1 MAPFFRSAGSSPWGA
16 KRAEREPAAW
26 FSSRSQAVTAAE
38 SDLAYNDDCGLG
50 VKPLAPSAAQA
61 FTGGILLVGLM
72 RRQLAGQYAYVGAI
86 VFLQLVQAAAN
97 LLLPTVNAAIIDDG
111 IVAGK
116 PEVIARLGVL
126 MAVIA
131 VVQAASAIAAGYLG
145 AVVAMRTGH
154 RLRAEVFTRIQS
166 LSSQDVALFG
176 TQSLTTRATNDV
188 QQIQAFAVLVFTML
202 FAGPAMGIG
211 GIVLAVQQDMALSLV
226 VIVIV
231 PLLLLIMYLI
241 VRRLIPLYREGQDLL
256 DRSGGILREQII
268 GADVIRAFV
277 RQDHE
282 IRRFAETNAGLTANN
297 LQSALLV
304 AGMLPMIMLVV
315 NTSSVAIVWFG
326 GHRIQA
332 GLMNLGA
339 LTAFIAYIMQILL
352 AIMMSMYVL
361 MTAPRAAVCAERI
374 QAVLETEPSV
384 PNPAGHSAAAPAKP
398 VAGLPKQPATLAFQ
412 GVAFSYPGAEA
423 PVLADITFTAAPGT
437 TTAIVGSTGSGKTT
451 LLNLIPRF
459 LEATKGSITLGGHDI
474 RDLPLDQLRAAMAIV
489 PQHSHLFTGTI
500 ADNLRMAAP
509 DATDG
514 ELWAVLEAAQT
525 MRFMRDLPLGLATP
539 VGQGGASLSGGQR
552 QRLCIARALLRK
564 APLYLFDD
572 SFSALDYDTDTRL
585 RQALEQGLADATV
598 IIVAERLSAVEDA
611 DRILVLD
618 DGRLVA
624 QGTHQ
629 ELLET
634 SATYRE
640 IAESQLALDGT
651 P

>member
-1 MAPFFRSAGSSPWGA
+1 
-16 KRAEREPAAW
+16 
-26 FSSRSQAVTAAE
+26 
-38 SDLAYNDDCGLG
+38 
-50 VKPLAPSAAQA
+50 
-61 FTGGILLVGLM
+61 LLVGLLK
-72 RRQLAGQYAYVGAI
+72 RQLAGKHAQLWAI
-86 VFLQLVQAAAN
+86 VVLQLVQAGAN

-116 PEVIARLGVL
+116 PDVISRLGML
-126 MAVIA
+126 MAAIA
-131 VVQAASAIAAGYLG
+131 VVQAASAIAAGYIG
-145 AVVAMRTGH
+145 AVVAMSIGH
-154 RLRAEVFTRIQS
+154 RLRAKVFSRIQT

-188 QQIQAFAVLVFTML
+188 QQIQAFALLVFTML

-211 GIVLAVQQDMALSLV
+211 GIVLAVQQDVVLSVV

-231 PLLLLIMYLI
+231 PLLLLIIYLI
-241 VRRLIPLYREGQDLL
+241 VRRLIPLYREGQELL

-268 GADVIRAFV
+268 GVDVIRAFV
-277 RQDHE
+277 RQGHE
-282 IRRFAETNAGLTANN
+282 GRRFAAVNARLTANN
-297 LQSALLV
+297 LRSALLV

-315 NTSSVAIVWFG
+315 NTSSVAVVWFG
-326 GHRIQA
+326 GHRIQS

-374 QAVLETEPSV
+374 QAVLDTEPSV
-384 PNPAGHSAAAPAKP
+384 TSPAGPQQFRPDLS
-398 VAGLPKQPATLAFQ
+398 QPATLAFH
-412 GVAFSYPGAEA
+412 GVGFSYPGAEA
-423 PVLADITFTAAPGT
+423 PVLADISFTAAPGT
-437 TTAIVGSTGSGKTT
+437 TTAIVGATGSGKTT

-459 LEATKGSITLGGHDI
+459 LDPTQGRILLAGHDI

-509 DATDG
+509 GATDG
-514 ELWAVLEAAQT
+514 ELWAALETAQT
-525 MRFMRDLPLGLATP
+525 MRFMGDLPLGLATP

-585 RQALEQGLADATV
+585 RQALEQALAAATV
-598 IIVAERLSAVEDA
+598 VIVAERISAVEDA
-611 DRILVLD
+611 DLILVLD

-624 QGTHQ
+624 QGTHR

-651 P
+651 L

>member
-1 MAPFFRSAGSSPWGA
+1 MW
-16 KRAEREPAAW
+16 
-26 FSSRSQAVTAAE
+26 
-38 SDLAYNDDCGLG
+38 
-50 VKPLAPSAAQA
+50 
-61 FTGGILLVGLM
+61 
-72 RRQLAGQYAYVGAI
+72 AI
-86 VFLQLVQAAAN
+86 VVLQLVQAGAN

-111 IVAGK
+111 IVAGE
-116 PEVIARLGVL
+116 PGVISRLGML
-126 MAVIA
+126 MAAIA

-145 AVVAMRTGH
+145 AVVAMSIGH
-154 RLRAEVFTRIQS
+154 RLRAEVFSRIQT

-188 QQIQAFAVLVFTML
+188 QQIQAFALLVFTML

-211 GIVLAVQQDMALSLV
+211 GIVLAVQQDVVLSVV

-241 VRRLIPLYREGQDLL
+241 VRRLIPLYREGQELL

-268 GADVIRAFV
+268 GVDVIRAFV
-277 RQDHE
+277 RQGHE
-282 IRRFAETNAGLTANN
+282 GRRFAAVNARLTANN
-297 LQSALLV
+297 LRSALLV

-315 NTSSVAIVWFG
+315 NTSSVAVVWFG
-326 GHRIQA
+326 GHRIQS

-374 QAVLETEPSV
+374 QAVLDTEPSV
-384 PNPAGHSAAAPAKP
+384 SSPAGPQQFRPDLS
-398 VAGLPKQPATLAFQ
+398 QPATLAFQ
-412 GVAFSYPGAEA
+412 GVGFSYPGAEA
-423 PVLADITFTAAPGT
+423 PVLADISFTAAPGT
-437 TTAIVGSTGSGKTT
+437 TTAIVGATGSGKTT

-459 LEATKGSITLGGHDI
+459 LDPTKGRISLAGHDI
-474 RDLPLDQLRAAMAIV
+474 RDVPLDQLRAAMAIV

-514 ELWAVLEAAQT
+514 ELWAALETAQT
-525 MRFMRDLPLGLATP
+525 MRFMGDLPLGLATP

-585 RQALEQGLADATV
+585 RQALGQALAAATV
-598 IIVAERLSAVEDA
+598 VIVAERISAVEDA
-611 DRILVLD
+611 DLILVLD

-624 QGTHQ
+624 QGTHR

-651 P
+651 L

>member
-1 MAPFFRSAGSSPWGA
+1 M
-16 KRAEREPAAW
+16 K
-26 FSSRSQAVTAAE
+26 
-38 SDLAYNDDCGLG
+38 
-50 VKPLAPSAAQA
+50 
-61 FTGGILLVGLM
+61 
-72 RRQLAGQYAYVGAI
+72 RQLAGQYGRVGAI

-111 IVAGK
+111 IVAGR
-116 PEVIARLGVL
+116 PEVISRLGVL

-131 VVQAASAIAAGYLG
+131 VVQAVSAIAAGYLG
-145 AVVAMRTGH
+145 AVVAMRIGH
-154 RLRAEVFTRIQS
+154 RLRAEVFSRIQS

-188 QQIQAFAVLVFTML
+188 QQVQAFAVLVFTML

-211 GIVLAVQQDMALSLV
+211 GIVLAVQQDVALSVV

-277 RQDHE
+277 RQGHE
-282 IRRFAETNAGLTANN
+282 VRRFAATNAGLTANN

-315 NTSSVAIVWFG
+315 NISSVAVVWFG

-374 QAVLETEPSV
+374 QAVLDTEPSV
-384 PNPAGHSAAAPAKP
+384 SSSAQPHALLDQTRFHHPRLDHTRLDPSRPAP
-398 VAGLPKQPATLAFQ
+398 LTFQ
-412 GVAFSYPGAEA
+412 DVGFSYPGAEA
-423 PVLADITFTAAPGT
+423 PVLAGINFTAAPGT

-451 LLNLIPRF
+451 LLNLVPRF
-459 LEATKGSITLGGHDI
+459 LDPTEGRITLAGQDI
-474 RDLPLDQLRAAMAIV
+474 RNLPLDQLRAAIAIV

-500 ADNLRMAAP
+500 ADNLRMGAP
-509 DATDG
+509 DATDE
-514 ELWAVLEAAQT
+514 ELWATLEAAQT

-585 RQALEQGLADATV
+585 RQALDQQLAAATT
-598 IIVAERLSAVEDA
+598 ILVAERISAVEDA
-611 DRILVLD
+611 ELILVLD
-618 DGRLVA
+618 DGGLVA

-651 P
+651 L

>member
-1 MAPFFRSAGSSPWGA
+1 M
-16 KRAEREPAAW
+16 K
-26 FSSRSQAVTAAE
+26 
-38 SDLAYNDDCGLG
+38 SDLAYNGDCGLG
-50 VKPLAPSAAQA
+50 VKPLAPSSAHA
-61 FTGGILLVGLM
+61 FTGGILLVGLVK
-72 RRQLAGQYAYVGAI
+72 RQLAGQYAYVWAI
-86 VFLQLVQAAAN
+86 VFLQLIQAAAN

-111 IVAGK
+111 IVAGE
-116 PEVIARLGVL
+116 PGVVSRLGVL

-145 AVVAMRTGH
+145 AVVAMRIGH

-176 TQSLTTRATNDV
+176 TQSLTIRATNDV

-202 FAGPAMGIG
+202 FAGPAMGVG
-211 GIVLAVQQDMALSLV
+211 GIVLAVQQDVALSLV

-268 GADVIRAFV
+268 GVDVIRAFV
-277 RQDHE
+277 RQGHE
-282 IRRFAETNAGLTANN
+282 VRRFAETNAGLTANN

-304 AGMLPMIMLVV
+304 AGMLPIIMLVV
-315 NTSSVAIVWFG
+315 NTSSVAVVWFG

-332 GLMNLGA
+332 GQMNLGA

-374 QAVLETEPSV
+374 QAVLDTEPSV
-384 PNPAGHSAAAPAKP
+384 GDPGNHTAASDRAASDKAASDKAAAPPPPGA
-398 VAGLPKQPATLAFQ
+398 VLPGRQATLAFHD
-412 GVAFSYPGAEA
+412 VAFSYPGAEA
-423 PVLADITFTAAPGT
+423 PVLADISFTAAPGT

-459 LEATKGSITLGGHDI
+459 LDPTHGRITLAGHDI
-474 RDLPLDQLRAAMAIV
+474 RHLPLDQLRAAMAIV

-500 ADNLRMAAP
+500 ADNLRMADP
-509 DATDG
+509 DATDQ

-585 RQALEQGLADATV
+585 RRALDQALAAATV
-598 IIVAERLSAVEDA
+598 IIVAERISAVEDA
-611 DRILVLD
+611 DLILVLD

-624 QGTHQ
+624 QGTHR

-651 P
+651 L

>member
-1 MAPFFRSAGSSPWGA
+1 M
-16 KRAEREPAAW
+16 
-26 FSSRSQAVTAAE
+26 
-38 SDLAYNDDCGLG
+38 
-50 VKPLAPSAAQA
+50 PLAPSSAVGI
-61 FTGGILLVGLM
+61 TGGILLVGLM
-72 RRQLAGQYAYVGAI
+72 KRQLKGQYAGVGVI
-86 VFLQLVQAAAN
+86 LLLQLLQAGAN
-97 LLLPTVNAAIIDDG
+97 LLLPTLNAAIIDEG

-116 PEVIARLGVL
+116 PEVISRLGAL
-126 MAVIA
+126 MAVVA
-131 VVQAASAIAAGYLG
+131 VVQAAAAIAAGYLG
-145 AVVAMRTGH
+145 AVVAVRIGH
-154 RLRAEVFTRIQS
+154 RLRAEVFSRIQS

-202 FAGPAMGIG
+202 FAGPAMGVG
-211 GIVLAVQQDMALSLV
+211 GIVLALQQDVALSVV
-226 VIVIV
+226 VIAVV

-268 GADVIRAFV
+268 GVDVIRAFV
-277 RQDHE
+277 RQRHE
-282 IRRFAETNAGLTANN
+282 ARRFATTNAGLTANN
-297 LQSALLV
+297 LQSALMV
-304 AGMLPMIMLVV
+304 AGMLPMIMVVV
-315 NTSSVAIVWFG
+315 NLSSVAVVWFG

-352 AIMMSMYVL
+352 AIMMAMYVL

-374 QAVLETEPSV
+374 QAVLDTDPSV
-384 PNPAGHSAAAPAKP
+384 TSASPAKQQPMPDAAARPAP
-398 VAGLPKQPATLAFQ
+398 LVFHD
-412 GVAFSYPGAEA
+412 VAFSYPGAEA
-423 PVLADITFTAAPGT
+423 PVLADISFTAAPGS
-437 TTAIVGSTGSGKTT
+437 TTAIVGATGSGKTT

-459 LEATKGSITLGGHDI
+459 LDPTAGRITLGGHDI
-474 RDLPLDQLRAAMAIV
+474 RDVPLDQLRAAMAVV

-509 DATDG
+509 QATDD
-514 ELWAVLEAAQT
+514 ELWDALETAQT

-552 QRLCIARALLRK
+552 QRLCIARALLRR
-564 APLYLFDD
+564 APLCLFDD
-572 SFSALDYDTDTRL
+572 SFSSLDYDTGTRL
-585 RQALEQGLADATV
+585 RQALDQVLTAATV
-598 IIVAERLSAVEDA
+598 IMVAERIATVEDA
-611 DRILVLD
+611 DLILVLD
-618 DGRLVA
+618 GGRLVA

-629 ELLET
+629 DLLEA

-640 IAESQLALDGT
+640 IAESQLALDGA

>member
-1 MAPFFRSAGSSPWGA
+1 M
-16 KRAEREPAAW
+16 
-26 FSSRSQAVTAAE
+26 
-38 SDLAYNDDCGLG
+38 
-50 VKPLAPSAAQA
+50 
-61 FTGGILLVGLM
+61 LV
-72 RRQLAGQYAYVGAI
+72 
-86 VFLQLVQAAAN
+86 
-97 LLLPTVNAAIIDDG
+97 
-111 IVAGK
+111 
-116 PEVIARLGVL
+116 
-126 MAVIA
+126 
-131 VVQAASAIAAGYLG
+131 
-145 AVVAMRTGH
+145 
-154 RLRAEVFTRIQS
+154 
-166 LSSQDVALFG
+166 
-176 TQSLTTRATNDV
+176 
-188 QQIQAFAVLVFTML
+188 
-202 FAGPAMGIG
+202 AGPAMGVG
-211 GIVLAVQQDMALSLV
+211 GVAMALQQDVALSSV

-268 GADVIRAFV
+268 GVDVIRAFV
-277 RQDHE
+277 RQGHE
-282 IRRFAETNAGLTANN
+282 VRRFAETNAGLTANN

-304 AGMLPMIMLVV
+304 AGMLPIIMLVV
-315 NTSSVAIVWFG
+315 NTSSVAVVWFG

-332 GLMNLGA
+332 GQMNLGA

-374 QAVLETEPSV
+374 QAVLDTEPSV
-384 PNPAGHSAAAPAKP
+384 GDPGNHTAASDRAANDRAASDKAASDKAAA
-398 VAGLPKQPATLAFQ
+398 LPPPGAVLPGRQATLAFQ
-412 GVAFSYPGAEA
+412 DVAFSYPGAEA
-423 PVLADITFTAAPGT
+423 PVLADISFTAAPGT

-459 LEATKGSITLGGHDI
+459 LDPTHGRITLAGHDI
-474 RDLPLDQLRAAMAIV
+474 RHLPLDQLRAAMAIV

-500 ADNLRMAAP
+500 ADNLRMADP
-509 DATDG
+509 DATDQ

-585 RQALEQGLADATV
+585 RRALDQALAAATV
-598 IIVAERLSAVEDA
+598 IIVAERISAVEDA
-611 DRILVLD
+611 DLILVLD

-624 QGTHQ
+624 QGTHR

-651 P
+651 L

>member
-1 MAPFFRSAGSSPWGA
+1 M
-16 KRAEREPAAW
+16 
-26 FSSRSQAVTAAE
+26 
-38 SDLAYNDDCGLG
+38 
-50 VKPLAPSAAQA
+50 
-61 FTGGILLVGLM
+61 LVGLLK
-72 RRQLAGQYAYVGAI
+72 RQLAGKHAQLWAI
-86 VFLQLVQAAAN
+86 VVLQLVQAAAN

-111 IVAGK
+111 IVAGQ
-116 PEVIARLGVL
+116 PQVISRLGAL
-126 MAVIA
+126 MAAIA
-131 VVQAASAIAAGYLG
+131 VVQAVSAIAAGYLG
-145 AVVAMRTGH
+145 AVVAMSIGH
-154 RLRAEVFTRIQS
+154 CLRAEVFGRIQT

-188 QQIQAFAVLVFTML
+188 QQVQAFALLVFTML

-211 GIVLAVQQDMALSLV
+211 GIVLAVQQDMALSVV

-241 VRRLIPLYREGQDLL
+241 VRRLIPLYREGQEML
-256 DRSGGILREQII
+256 DRSGSILREQII
-268 GADVIRAFV
+268 GVDVIRAFV
-277 RQDHE
+277 RQGHE
-282 IRRFAETNAGLTANN
+282 ARRFAATNAGLTANN
-297 LQSALLV
+297 LKSALLV

-315 NTSSVAIVWFG
+315 NTSSVAVVWFG

-374 QAVLETEPSV
+374 QAVLDTEASV
-384 PNPAGHSAAAPAKP
+384 HSPAGPP
-398 VAGLPKQPATLAFQ
+398 QFRLDPTQPATLAFQ
-412 GVAFSYPGAEA
+412 GVRFSYPGAEA
-423 PVLADITFTAAPGT
+423 PVLADISFTASPGT

-459 LEATKGSITLGGHDI
+459 LDPTEGRISLAGHDI
-474 RDLPLDQLRAAMAIV
+474 RGLPLDQLRAAMAIV

-514 ELWAVLEAAQT
+514 DLWAALETAQT
-525 MRFMRDLPLGLATP
+525 MRFMDDLPLGLATP

-552 QRLCIARALLRK
+552 QRLCIARALLRR
-564 APLYLFDD
+564 APLYIFDD

-585 RQALEQGLADATV
+585 RNALGQALAAATV
-598 IIVAERLSAVEDA
+598 IIVAERISAVEDA
-611 DRILVLD
+611 DLILVLD
-618 DGRLVA
+618 DGHLVG
-624 QGTHQ
+624 QGTHR

-634 SATYRE
+634 STTYRE
-640 IAESQLALDGT
+640 IAESQLALGGT
-651 P
+651 L

>member
-1 MAPFFRSAGSSPWGA
+1 M
-16 KRAEREPAAW
+16 
-26 FSSRSQAVTAAE
+26 
-38 SDLAYNDDCGLG
+38 
-50 VKPLAPSAAQA
+50 
-61 FTGGILLVGLM
+61 LVGLVK
-72 RRQLAGQYAYVGAI
+72 RQLAGQYAYVWAI
-86 VFLQLVQAAAN
+86 VFLQLIQAAAN

-111 IVAGK
+111 IVAGE
-116 PEVIARLGVL
+116 PGVVSRLGVL

-145 AVVAMRTGH
+145 AVVAMRIGH

-176 TQSLTTRATNDV
+176 TQSLTIRATNDV

-202 FAGPAMGIG
+202 FAGPAMGVG
-211 GIVLAVQQDMALSLV
+211 GIVLAVQQDVALSLV

-268 GADVIRAFV
+268 GVDVIRAFV
-277 RQDHE
+277 RQGHE
-282 IRRFAETNAGLTANN
+282 VRRFAETNAGLTANN

-304 AGMLPMIMLVV
+304 AGMLPIIMLVV
-315 NTSSVAIVWFG
+315 NTSSVAVVWFG

-332 GLMNLGA
+332 GQMNLGA

-374 QAVLETEPSV
+374 QAVLDTEPSV
-384 PNPAGHSAAAPAKP
+384 GDPGNHTAASDRAASDKAASDKAAAPPPPGA
-398 VAGLPKQPATLAFQ
+398 VLPGRQATLAFHD
-412 GVAFSYPGAEA
+412 VAFSYPGAEA
-423 PVLADITFTAAPGT
+423 PVLADISFTAAPGT

-459 LEATKGSITLGGHDI
+459 LDPTHGRITLAGHDI
-474 RDLPLDQLRAAMAIV
+474 RHLPLDQLRAAMAIV

-500 ADNLRMAAP
+500 ADNLRMADP
-509 DATDG
+509 DATDQ

-585 RQALEQGLADATV
+585 RRALDQALAAAAV
-598 IIVAERLSAVEDA
+598 IIVAERISAVEDA
-611 DRILVLD
+611 DLILVLD

-624 QGTHQ
+624 QGTHR

-651 P
+651 L

>member
-1 MAPFFRSAGSSPWGA
+1 
-16 KRAEREPAAW
+16 
-26 FSSRSQAVTAAE
+26 
-38 SDLAYNDDCGLG
+38 
-50 VKPLAPSAAQA
+50 
-61 FTGGILLVGLM
+61 M
-72 RRQLAGQYAYVGAI
+72 RRQLAGQYAYVWAI
-86 VFLQLVQAAAN
+86 VVLQLLQAAAN

-111 IVAGK
+111 IVAGR
-116 PEVIARLGVL
+116 PEVISRLGVL
-126 MAVIA
+126 MAGIA

-145 AVVAMRTGH
+145 AVVAMRIGH
-154 RLRAEVFTRIQS
+154 GLRAEVFSRIQS

-211 GIVLAVQQDMALSLV
+211 GIVLAVQQDVALSVV

-231 PLLLLIMYLI
+231 PVLLLIMYLI

-268 GADVIRAFV
+268 GVDVIRAFV
-277 RQDHE
+277 RQGHE
-282 IRRFAETNAGLTANN
+282 VRRFAQTNAGLTANN

-315 NTSSVAIVWFG
+315 NTSSVAVVWFG
-326 GHRIQA
+326 GQRIQD

-374 QAVLETEPSV
+374 QAVLDTEPSV
-384 PNPAGHSAAAPAKP
+384 CSAAQPP
-398 VAGLPKQPATLAFQ
+398 HSLPESAQPAALAFH
-412 GVAFSYPGAEA
+412 GVGFSYPGAEA
-423 PVLADITFTAAPGT
+423 PVLADVSFAAAPGT

-451 LLNLIPRF
+451 LLNLVPRF
-459 LEATKGSITLGGHDI
+459 LDATKGRITWAGHDI

-509 DATDG
+509 DATDE
-514 ELWAVLEAAQT
+514 ELWAVLETAQT

-572 SFSALDYDTDTRL
+572 SFSALDYDTDTKL
-585 RQALEQGLADATV
+585 RQALDQALAAATV
-598 IIVAERLSAVEDA
+598 IIVAERISAVEDA
-611 DRILVLD
+611 DLILVLD

-651 P
+651 L